1 MCPLPPTILHPDDPD
16 VLSREVW
23 ELEAALVI
31 DSSEPPDRP
40 NRLDVALDPDGPD
53 ELLMVDM
60 LGPDDAASRFRTTV
74 DGTDWRD
81 EGEGIDD

>member
-1 MCPLPPTILHPDDPD
+1 M
-16 VLSREVW
+16 SREVW
-23 ELEAALVI
+23 KLEAALVI

-53 ELLMVDM
+53 ELWMVDM
-60 LGPDDAASRFRTTV
+60 LGPDDVASRFRTTV
-74 DGTDWRD
+74 DGTDWRY